1 MVHVSDGSNH
11 GMEVVMEKWEQSGD
25 INSWPWPMA
34 ECRGWGEEE
43 EYSRMTLNFLSN
55 WHAEACKTMAEMLGH
70 RLEIRGKLGVP
81 EFTVEL

>member
-1 MVHVSDGSNH
+1 
-11 GMEVVMEKWEQSGD
+11 
-25 INSWPWPMA
+25 MA